1 MDNEKCEFYNKCHY
15 SNDDCNII
23 EDVCVHKEKLTE
35 LLQLTQQYNAVVA
48 QNKSLQGELILSKKI
63 IELMAKDFMFYA
75 ICPRAKN
82 EQQYID
88 NIKSKALQELEAEND

>member
-1 MDNEKCEFYNKCHY
+1 MDEKTRRLTDAYNG
-15 SNDDCNII
+15 
-23 EDVCVHKEKLTE
+23 
-35 LLQLTQQYNAVVA
+35 VVA
-48 QNKSLQGELILSKKI
+48 QNKSLQGELLLCKKT